1 MDWFKDEKGWD
12 DIELVPDE
20 ILYPAWDEAIAAIR
34 LHTAEAR
41 HQESVEQQ
49 LREHEAQREI
59 LRQEIE
65 AENEILR
72 QEIEAENEIL
82 R

>member
-49 LREHEAQREI
+49 LREHEA
-59 LRQEIE
+59 
-65 AENEILR
+65 
-72 QEIEAENEIL
+72 
-82 R
+82 